1 MSQKQIITSMAQ
13 RARMPVTHQPEYPP
27 ISRRRIALAIAA
39 QEEALESL
47 DWRLLTWL
55 LRYPLQRADDLVLGV
70 ARWASRASVYRHL
83 ATLQERRLVE
93 QVLPKT
99 PGSGRRVYL
108 LSNRGLH
115 VLASH
120 LGTAADTLAAEWGA
134 DESGVFR
141 LLLRLSTLLVIQN
154 VVNGLIVHAADAMT
168 AQGRRPQL
176 VRWTWQRDLTHRFLY
191 REQPLRLFVDAA
203 VALCLRT
210 PQEDGRMLDQWYGLC
225 LLFTELNDERLM
237 RLRLERLHSFREAP
251 ERWTQY
257 QQMMPVLILARS
269 ARQREHWQ
277 RAADIAALKLRLEPL
292 HGATAVLADP
302 ANAAPN
308 LWRFGWRTL
317 ATEASCHLQEIL
329 SPLPRAALLPELRVE
344 EEQDENDSDAQQ
356 ETTPAS
362 VPAQTSGRLRR
373 IIVGDLGRRAAHITQ
388 GAQDE
393 RTMVA
398 LLGVRLTPRQW
409 SILNILLAHSLLTDE
424 ELAIFLHLQRA
435 SLRCS
440 LYALHQ
446 LGCAEAVNTA
456 MGKRWHLCERGLRV
470 IAAANHLSPRNLAIL
485 EEASNADENHLV
497 RRGESW
503 LLQHIQHTAGIYGF
517 FASLAQ
523 SAGQQPDHDL
533 CWWETGAMCER
544 RYQVNE
550 QWHNL
555 RPDALAE
562 YRAGERRIRFW
573 LEWDRGTMN
582 VRDLT
587 TKCTAY
593 GHYLASREWARE
605 RSPLPLLVCVTPE
618 IAQEQRLARV
628 AQATLAQTRGL
639 MLWTTTS
646 ERLDEHGPL
655 APIWQRYGGTSRNRE
670 RGEGSTRQC
679 LFG

>member
-1 MSQKQIITSMAQ
+1 MA
-13 RARMPVTHQPEYPP
+13 A
-27 ISRRRIALAIAA
+27 AA
-39 QEEALESL
+39 QEETLEPL

-70 ARWASRASVYRHL
+70 ARWAGRATTYRHL
-83 ATLQERRLVE
+83 AALQDRQLVE
-93 QVLPKT
+93 QVIPKT
-99 PGSGRRVYL
+99 PGSGKRVYL
-108 LSNRGLH
+108 LSNLGLH

-120 LGTAADTLAAEWGA
+120 LGTPADVLADSWGA
-134 DESGVFR
+134 DEGGILR
-141 LLLRLSTLLVIQN
+141 LLPRLSTLLTIQN
-154 VVNGLIVHAADAMT
+154 VVNGLVAHAADAMT
-168 AQGRRPQL
+168 AQGRRPEL
-176 VRWTWQRDLTHRFLY
+176 VRWTWQRDLTHRFLF

-203 VALCLRT
+203 IALYLRT
-210 PQEDGRMLDQWYGLC
+210 PQEDGKMLDQWFGLC
-225 LLFTELNDERLM
+225 LLFTDLDDERLM

-251 ERWTQY
+251 ERWAYY

-292 HGATAVLADP
+292 NGATAVLVDP
-302 ANAAPN
+302 AHAALNP
-308 LWRFGWRTL
+308 WRLGWRTL
-317 ATEASCHLQEIL
+317 ATEASCHLQALL
-329 SPLPRAALLPELRVE
+329 SSLPRAALLPELRVE
-344 EEQDENDSDAQQ
+344 AEQDENDSDSQQ
-356 ETTPAS
+356 EATPAS
-362 VPAQTSGRLRR
+362 MSAQTSGRVRR
-373 IIVGDLGRRAAHITQ
+373 IMVGNLGRRAAHIMQ

-409 SILNILLAHSLLTDE
+409 SILHLLLVHPLLADE
-424 ELAIFLHLQRA
+424 ELAVFLNLQRA

-440 LYALHQ
+440 LYALHR

-456 MGKRWHLCERGLRV
+456 MGKRWHLCERGLRI
-470 IAAANHLSPRNLAIL
+470 IAAANHLSLRNLAIL
-485 EEASNADENHLV
+485 EEAPDTDESNLV

-503 LLQHIQHTAGIYGF
+503 LLQHIQHTAGIYTF
-517 FASLAQ
+517 FAALAQ
-523 SAGQQPDHDL
+523 AARQQPDQDL

-562 YRAGERRIRFW
+562 YRAGDRRIRFW

-593 GHYLASREWARE
+593 AHYLVSREWARE
-605 RSPLPLLVCVTPE
+605 RSPLPLLVCVAPE

-628 AQATLAQTRGL
+628 AQATLVHTHGL
-639 MLWTTTS
+639 VLWTTTS
-646 ERLDEHGPL
+646 ERLAEYGPL
-655 APIWQRYGGTSRNRE
+655 APIWIRRSLHHNPAAH
-670 RGEGSTRQC
+670 SPRQK
-679 LFG
+679 LFDAGPEENDNVSAVR